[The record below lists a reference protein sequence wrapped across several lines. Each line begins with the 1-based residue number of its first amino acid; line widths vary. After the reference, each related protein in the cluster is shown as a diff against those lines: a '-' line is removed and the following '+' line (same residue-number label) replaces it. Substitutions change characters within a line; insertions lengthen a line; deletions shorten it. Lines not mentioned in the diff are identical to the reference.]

1 MRPETKRLVDRLA
14 TRDGTTQSAMAE
26 YLIEQGIAV
35 RQVLDAMGKTLEEIE
50 HGNADAALRR
60 RGYSRHRI
68 VIGDKAYGFWT
79 EPGFPIETA
88 GFTPWKE
95 GELKT
100 LYPDYDEAAPAPEVL
115 PPVPP
120 ELAGIDP
127 DRLVLVPIPGGGWK
141 WEVGKAGWSSAQE
154 GENK

>member
-1 MRPETKRLVDRLA
+1 AKPAPPSPLRSAEPNLGALKPKRAIGRPLKAPRRGKRAPLSLLVRPETKRLVDRLA

-79 EPGFPIETA
+79 EPG
-88 GFTPWKE
+88 
-95 GELKT
+95 
-100 LYPDYDEAAPAPEVL
+100 
-115 PPVPP
+115 
-120 ELAGIDP
+120 
-127 DRLVLVPIPGGGWK
+127 
-141 WEVGKAGWSSAQE
+141 
-154 GENK
+154 